1 MRAFDRC
8 CFEMMWAEVGGT
20 KTTDRDNCLAK
31 TSEARVGHG
40 KTQQQLLHAAA
51 LQPLLQR
58 AEGAHEIAEEEEATL
73 RNNII
78 TINPSFFP
86 SHHVTDFCVSEIYTG
101 RGRSGVCYTAVAW
114 LLQVAVHSGAGT
126 VARNLP

>member
-31 TSEARVGHG
+31 TSERG
-40 KTQQQLLHAAA
+40 KTQQQLLHAAV

-58 AEGAHEIAEEEEATL
+58 VEGAHEIAEKEEATL

-78 TINPSFFP
+78 SLQSTPFF
-86 SHHVTDFCVSEIYTG
+86 SITSLIFVSLKYI
-101 RGRSGVCYTAVAW
+101 R
-114 LLQVAVHSGAGT
+114 AGE
-126 VARNLP
+126 